1 MRAGPIIAAQA
12 LRART
17 GVGRCTPC
25 GICALRPT
33 LRDVQS
39 SRMTDSSW
47 ALPDAVAAEG
57 QARFDQWRATQGP
70 EVALPAQVAVN
81 APAVFGCSAF
91 VADTCTRDPP
101 LLAHWTAAGEL
112 DRPRGPGEIDELFLR
127 HTAGAADEAVFMAAL
142 RRLRRAELARIAWR
156 DLCGALLAET
166 LADLSACADA
176 AVRVAREFAVQ
187 LLEPRY
193 GRPRSA
199 AGEEQELI
207 VLGMGKLGGGEL
219 NFSSDI
225 DLVFLYP
232 EAGETDGRRP
242 VDNAEYFLR
251 LGQAVIRLLDAP
263 TADGFVYRVDMRLRP
278 FGDSGPL
285 VASFGAFE
293 DYLQQHGRDWE
304 RYAWVK
310 ARAITGAERYRV
322 LYADVVRPFVFRRYL
337 DFGVFESLREM
348 KGLIEREVVRR
359 DLQGNVKLGPGG
371 IREIEFILQAFQLIR
386 GGSNRRLQ
394 TQSLLTALPLLA
406 GSRLLPEEAV
416 RELIESYTFLRR
428 VENRLQ
434 LYADAQTHSLPVDDA
449 GRERLAAAM
458 RFPGWDA
465 FAAALDAERER
476 VAGHFRA
483 QVFGP
488 ENREAHSTA
497 GPDLVALWADVVDL
511 PRLTAALVEA
521 RIADS
526 AGCAEDLAELR
537 QSSLFRRLG
546 EFGRRRL
553 AQVLPRLLDALAHDG
568 GGAAGEAAAPG
579 ATRLVLRR
587 LLRVVEAI
595 ATRSAYL
602 ALLNEHP
609 TARRRLVELC
619 RYGDFL
625 AGQLAAF
632 PLLLDELID
641 ERLFDAAPDRVQF
654 RRELDARCD
663 HAQDDPERQAEALR
677 QFQRAAVFRV
687 AVLDLT
693 GRLPLM
699 QVSDRLTE
707 IAELI
712 LERAMRFAWQHTVAV
727 HGVPRCGPDEAS
739 LRDAAVAAIGYG
751 KMGGIELGYGSDL
764 DLVFVHDSQ
773 GAVQRTAG
781 PKVVENGVFFLRWG
795 QRVVHLLTVHTAAGR
810 LYEVDMRLRP
820 SGKGGLAVTWIGA
833 FEEYQKQE
841 AWTWEHQALLHS
853 RAVAGDAALC
863 AEFARV
869 RREVLTGH
877 VRRDGLRDEV
887 RQMRERMRHEL
898 ARSKDDEFDMKQDTG
913 GIADIEFLTQY
924 WTLAHAAGHPPLLE
938 FSDTIRQLESLGS
951 AALVDHR
958 AVDRL
963 RDTYRRY
970 RQEIHHRSLEDRK
983 AVVPA
988 GPWAECRAFVTAVW
1002 DRVMVA
1008 GEELRQ
1014 L

>member
-1 MRAGPIIAAQA
+1 MEEMHWPMPSG
-12 LRART
+12 L
-17 GVGRCTPC
+17 
-25 GICALRPT
+25 
-33 LRDVQS
+33 
-39 SRMTDSSW
+39 
-47 ALPDAVAAEG
+47 AAEG
-57 QARFDQWRATQGP
+57 RERFERWRSTQEPG
-70 EVALPAQVAVN
+70 VALPAQIADR
-81 APAVFGCSAF
+81 APLVFACSAF
-91 VADTCTRDPP
+91 VAETCMRDTG
-101 LLAHWTAAGEL
+101 LLPHWAASGDLERERAAGE
-112 DRPRGPGEIDELFLR
+112 IDAWVLR
-127 HTAGAADEAVFMAAL
+127 HTAGIEDEAGFMAAL

-156 DLCGALLAET
+156 DLCGAPLPGI

-176 AVRVAREFAVQ
+176 AIRAALAFAAR

-199 AGEEQELI
+199 SGEEQELI

-232 EAGETDGRRP
+232 EAGETDGRRR

-251 LGQAVIRLLDAP
+251 LGQTLIRLLDAP
-263 TADGFVYRVDMRLRP
+263 TVDGFVYRVDMRLRP

-310 ARAITGAERYRV
+310 ARAITGEACYRL
-322 LYADVVRPFVFRRYL
+322 LYADVVRPFVYRRYL

-348 KGLIEREVVRR
+348 KALIEREVVRR

-371 IREIEFILQAFQLIR
+371 IREVEFILQAFQLIR
-386 GGSNRRLQ
+386 GGSDRRLQ
-394 TQSLLTALPLLA
+394 TPSLLTALPLLA
-406 GSRLLPEEAV
+406 GSRLLPEDTV
-416 RELIESYTFLRR
+416 RELLAGYTFLRR

-434 LYADAQTHSLPVDDA
+434 LYADEQTHSLPVDEA
-449 GRERLAAAM
+449 GRARLAAAM
-458 RFPGWDA
+458 RFPGWA
-465 FAAALDAERER
+465 GFATALEAERAR
-476 VAGHFRA
+476 IAACFRA

-488 ENREAHSTA
+488 VGREARSGR
-497 GPDLVALWADVVDL
+497 GPDLTTLWGDEIDL
-511 PRLTAALVEA
+511 PRLTAALEEA
-521 RIADS
+521 GLGDA
-526 AGCAEDLAELR
+526 AGCAQDLVELR
-537 QSSLFRRLG
+537 QSALFRRLG

-553 AQVLPRLLDALAHDG
+553 VQVLPRLLEVLAERSDAPAPDG
-568 GGAAGEAAAPG
+568 TPSPAPDG
-579 ATRLVLRR
+579 VRAVLRR
-587 LLRVVEAI
+587 LLRILEAI
-595 ATRSAYL
+595 VKRSAYL
-602 ALLNEHP
+602 SLLNEHP
-609 TARRRLVELC
+609 VALRRLVELC

-625 AGQLAAF
+625 AGQLATF
-632 PLLLDELID
+632 PVLLDELID
-641 ERLFDAAPDRVQF
+641 ERLFDALPDREQF

-699 QVSDRLTE
+699 HVSDRLTE

-712 LERAMRFAWQHTVAV
+712 LARAMQFAWQHTAAV
-727 HGVPRCGPDEAS
+727 YGVPQCGPEESS
-739 LRDAAVAAIGYG
+739 LRTAAIAAIGYG
-751 KMGGIELGYGSDL
+751 KLGGIELGYGSDL
-764 DLVFVHDSQ
+764 DLVFIHDSK
-773 GAVQRTAG
+773 GAVQHTAG
-781 PKVVENGVFFLRWG
+781 PKVVDNGVFFLRWG

-820 SGKGGLAVTWIGA
+820 SGKGGLAVTGIGA
-833 FEEYQKQE
+833 FEDYQQRE

-853 RAVAGDAALC
+853 RALAGDEALC

-877 VRRDGLRDEV
+877 VRREGLRDEV

-898 ARSKDDEFDMKQDTG
+898 ARSHEDEFDMKQDPG

-924 WTLAHAAGHPPLLE
+924 WTLAHAARYPALLE

-951 AALVDHR
+951 AAIIDHR
-958 AVDRL
+958 VVDRL

-970 RQEIHHRSLEDRK
+970 RQEIHHRSLEDRRP
-983 AVVPA
+983 VVPA
-988 GPWAECRAFVTAVW
+988 SPWHACRDFVISIW

-1008 GEELRQ
+1008 GEDLRQ